1 MKKRVLA
8 MMLSTMLFLSA
19 CGNQEE
25 AARDLLAGQETITQE
40 TGQGQEEGTPDSEPG
55 ASAGPADG
63 ETAEAMKTVDDQ
75 EKKPSAG
82 EAKATAS
89 PQPTETAKPQTS
101 PSPSASPTS
110 ASGTGKKETSPTAS
124 KAPASNPAPASSTP
138 APEAKPTEAP
148 HTSCSW
154 DGGSVTKAASCSSE
168 GTRTY
173 TCTVC
178 GKTRSEGIARTG
190 HNLVTESKAATCDA
204 AGSTKS
210 YCSSCGYVESETAN
224 GSALGHHWNKV
235 YWPSEP
241 TCTSG
246 GTYNI
251 ACDRCGA
258 NDGHG
263 TDPALGH
270 STVYTEI
277 AHGNCTDETVL
288 VGTCERCG
296 TEVDRQGHTEPGD
309 HDWEEITDVI
319 YDPVTHSDVEIK
331 VTRCSRCG
339 VQPAS

>member
-1 MKKRVLA
+1 MKKRALA
-8 MMLSTMLFLSA
+8 MMLSTMLLLSA

-55 ASAGPADG
+55 ASAEPADG
-63 ETAEAMKTVDDQ
+63 GTAEVVKTVDDQ

-89 PQPTETAKPQTS
+89 PQPTETAKPKTS
-101 PSPSASPTS
+101 PSPSASPSS
-110 ASGTGKKETSPTAS
+110 ASGTGKKETSTPAS
-124 KAPASNPAPASSTP
+124 NAPASTPAPASSTP
-138 APEAKPTEAP
+138 APAAKPTGAP

-178 GKTRSEGIARTG
+178 GKARSEGIAKTG

-210 YCSSCGYVESETAN
+210 YCSSCGYVESETAS
-224 GSALGHHWNKV
+224 GSALEHDPYKD
-235 YWPSEP
+235 YWSGEP
-241 TCTSG
+241 TCSSHAY
-246 GTYNI
+246 YNLR
-251 ACDRCGA
+251 CSRCGTVIG
-258 NDGHG
+258 DG

-277 AHGNCTDETVL
+277 CHGNCTDETVL

-309 HDWEEITDVI
+309 HDWQEET
-319 YDPVTHSDVEIK
+319 YEEFNWVTGEIDMK
-331 VTRCSRCG
+331 TVTKCSRCG
-339 VQPAS
+339 ARQAP

>member
-1 MKKRVLA
+1 
-8 MMLSTMLFLSA
+8 MLSTMLLLSA

-25 AARDLLAGQETITQE
+25 AARDLLAGQETE
-40 TGQGQEEGTPDSEPG
+40 QGQEEGTPDSEPG
-55 ASAGPADG
+55 ASAEPADG
-63 ETAEAMKTVDDQ
+63 ETKEAVETVNNERD
-75 EKKPSAG
+75 KASAG
-82 EAKATAS
+82 EVKSTAS
-89 PQPTETAKPQTS
+89 PQPTETTKAKTSPSPS
-101 PSPSASPTS
+101 PSPSASPS
-110 ASGTGKKETSPTAS
+110 ATSGTGKKETST
-124 KAPASNPAPASSTP
+124 PASNASASTP
-138 APEAKPTEAP
+138 APAAKPTKAP

-178 GKTRSEGIARTG
+178 GKTRSEGIAKTG

-210 YCSSCGYVESETAN
+210 YCSSCGYVESETAS
-224 GSALGHHWNKV
+224 GSALGHDPYKD
-235 YWPSEP
+235 YWSGEP
-241 TCTSG
+241 TCSSHAY
-246 GTYNI
+246 YNMR
-251 ACDRCGA
+251 CSRCGTVIG
-258 NDGHG
+258 DG

-309 HDWEEITDVI
+309 HDWQEITDVI
-319 YDPVTHSDVEIK
+319 YDPVSHSDIEIK

-339 VQPAS
+339 VQSAP